1 MGGRQLKKK
10 VFGLL
15 SDKDFEKD
23 ILKISGFSA
32 RAVVNPLFSF
42 FYNSDELIK
51 WRAVTAMGVVVSNL
65 ADSNMESARVVMR
78 RFIWNLN
85 DESGGIG
92 WGSPEAMGE
101 IMARHEGLAKEYH
114 KILLS
119 YIMPDGNYI
128 EHEILQRGVLW
139 GIGRLAHARL
149 NLVKDFTHLLCP
161 YMESPDPALR
171 GLAAW
176 TAGLFDCETTSRLL
190 KHLEND
196 QATLTFYLDGK
207 LEELTVAQLFK
218 KSFNPACINPIHKT

>member
-1 MGGRQLKKK
+1 MGGRQLKKE
-10 VFGLL
+10 VFELL
-15 SDKDFEKD
+15 SDKDFEKG
-23 ILKISGFSA
+23 IFEISGFSA

-51 WRAVTAMGVVVSNL
+51 WRAVTAMGAVVSNL
-65 ADSNMESARVVMR
+65 ADHDMESARVVMR

-119 YIMPDGNYI
+119 YIMLDGNYI

-139 GIGRLAHARL
+139 GIGRLAHARP
-149 NLVKDFTHLLCP
+149 NLVKDFAHLLCT

-176 TAGLFDCETTSRLL
+176 TAGPLDNKVTESSL
-190 KHLEND
+190 KNLVYDNEKIKVFID
-196 QATLTFYLDGK
+196 KRFIDRTVGYFATEALSG
-207 LEELTVAQLFK
+207 
-218 KSFNPACINPIHKT
+218 I

>member
-10 VFGLL
+10 VFELL
-15 SDKDFEKD
+15 SNKDFEKD

-42 FYNSDELIK
+42 FYNSDEIIK
-51 WRAVTAMGVVVSNL
+51 WRAVIAMGAVVSNL
-65 ADSNMESARVVMR
+65 ADHDMESARVVMR

-101 IMARHEGLAKEYH
+101 ILARHEGLAKEYH

-139 GIGRLAHARL
+139 GIGRLAHARPH
-149 NLVKDFTHLLCP
+149 LVKDVAHLLCP

-176 TAGLFDCETTSRLL
+176 TAGLFDCETTNRLL
-190 KHLEND
+190 KNLEND

-207 LEELTVAQLFK
+207 LEELTVAQLRYRK
-218 KSFNPACINPIHKT
+218 

>member
-1 MGGRQLKKK
+1 MGGRQLKKE
-10 VFGLL
+10 VFELL

-65 ADSNMESARVVMR
+65 ADNDMESARVIMR
-78 RFIWNLN
+78 RLIWNLN

-139 GIGRLAHARL
+139 GIGRLAHARP
-149 NLVKDFTHLLCP
+149 NLVKDFAHLLCP

-171 GLAAW
+171 GLASW
-176 TAGLFDCETTSRLL
+176 TAGLFDCETTNRLL
-190 KHLEND
+190 KRLEND
-196 QATLTFYLDGK
+196 QATLTFYLDGT
-207 LEELTVAQLFK
+207 LVEITVAQLF
-218 KSFNPACINPIHKT
+218 